1 MWLLS
6 LAWKNLWRNKTRTLI
21 TMSAVFFAV
30 ILSVFTSSLK
40 DGIFENLVKNVVS
53 FHTGYIQI
61 HKKGYTEEQVLD
73 NGMLL
78 DEVMIKKIL
87 NVENVTGT
95 ALRLENYSLVATSA
109 QTKGCLVTGINPGD
123 EDKVTSIKNKLT
135 SGSFTSSNADGLWMS
150 EGLAERL
157 KVIINDTVFLIGQG
171 YHGTTSAGRFV
182 VQGILKFASPDLNDQ
197 LIYMN
202 ISSAME
208 LYSAPGIS
216 TTAVIS
222 LKNPKL
228 LDLTVSELQNQL
240 GSDYEV
246 KSWETILPEIKQH
259 IETDSNSMKYIQGIL
274 YMLVS
279 FGIFG
284 TLLMM
289 MLERNYEMAMLI
301 AIGMKKSRLY
311 LMCC

>member
-1 MWLLS
+1 
-6 LAWKNLWRNKTRTLI
+6 
-21 TMSAVFFAV
+21 
-30 ILSVFTSSLK
+30 
-40 DGIFENLVKNVVS
+40 
-53 FHTGYIQI
+53 
-61 HKKGYTEEQVLD
+61 
-73 NGMLL
+73 
-78 DEVMIKKIL
+78 
-87 NVENVTGT
+87 
-95 ALRLENYSLVATSA
+95 
-109 QTKGCLVTGINPGD
+109 
-123 EDKVTSIKNKLT
+123 
-135 SGSFTSSNADGLWMS
+135 MS

-311 LMCC
+311 LMIVIESVLTVSGGCVTGLIVSIPVVWYFNRHPLRMSGEIAEIYEKFGFEAVFPTSVAPENFIFQGVFVLVLGLILSFYPVYKVWKMDPVTSLKK